1 MAARQLNDSRQLV
14 YTRASTRTN
23 CTTNWNG
30 QMNFRPEGY
39 GWPTI
44 VCLNSVD
51 RRRCGQQARPST
63 TFVDY
68 TIDAVAILFKSTV
81 WDKVWEWSAE
91 VLSWLEALPRDR
103 SKEARTTIHQKT
115 RSMYSTSLIEFRRV
129 GLQIFSEQWG
139 LQGHTVTVKT
149 NFMYGANVRH
159 HAKFH
164 QNRSNGCGDMAI

>member
-1 MAARQLNDSRQLV
+1 MRSWLELPVVHHATRRLMAARQLNDSRQLV

-23 CTTNWNG
+23 CTTNWNA

-39 GWPTI
+39 GGPTI

-91 VLSWLEALPRDR
+91 VLSRLEALPRDR
-103 SKEARTTIHQKT
+103 SKEAKT
-115 RSMYSTSLIEFRRV
+115 SSMYSTGLIEFRRV
-129 GLQIFSEQWG
+129 TDRQTRH
-139 LQGHTVTVKT
+139 GHRAHKHRVLSV
-149 NFMYGANVRH
+149 MR
-159 HAKFH
+159 
-164 QNRSNGCGDMAI
+164 